1 MTDHEMRQRLAEAMG
16 WTDLRAGAVRTL
28 SGVLPE
34 QNILVRT
41 GVPDPLERDQ
51 DAALLRAW
59 CVAQGWYLDLR
70 AMPDC
75 LDRLGPRTG
84 CTVTVRYEQPVKAGM
99 YWAYASEEPDYC
111 RRERLSLCRAVLQAI
126 EIGCASRG
134 PLHGLAGPQ
143 V

>member
-1 MTDHEMRQRLAEAMG
+1 MMTDREMRVRLAQAMG
-16 WTDLRAGAVRTL
+16 WMDLRAGAVRTL
-28 SGVLPE
+28 SGVFPE

-41 GVPDPLERDQ
+41 EVPDPLESDR

-59 CVAQGWYLDLR
+59 CAGRGWRITCCHDEGAAWWRVSDLR
-70 AMPDC
+70 C
-75 LDRLGPRTG
+75 QGPRA
-84 CTVTVRYEQPVKAGM
+84 ESMADAK
-99 YWAYASEEPDYC
+99 EEPDYC
-111 RRERLSLCRAVLQAI
+111 RRERLALCRAVLAVV